1 MRAISPSRQT
11 GVATHLFN
19 PFEQFGETATPL
31 NSTWE
36 SASPLKF
43 GQDLVKVSA
52 ELKRTEET
60 ITCPS
65 HTVYARMEFVAR
77 TAGAAADSANTA
89 ASESISFEDIVLLL
103 PGLCSGNLSAT
114 LSRCAGQ
121 RRDSP
126 YLGVR

>member
-1 MRAISPSRQT
+1 MRAISPNRQT

-19 PFEQFGETATPL
+19 PFEQLGETATPL

-52 ELKRTEET
+52 ELNRRKS

-77 TAGAAADSANTA
+77 TGITSAYPGSFDASYIERA
-89 ASESISFEDIVLLL
+89 AS
-103 PGLCSGNLSAT
+103 
-114 LSRCAGQ
+114 
-121 RRDSP
+121 
-126 YLGVR
+126 